1 MRAAQVIVPL
11 STWKLEMDT
20 IRSSSKSRSE
30 PRMAGHR
37 LKRFFDSPASL
48 NLMYVPALLL
58 FTVFIFYPITQGIKI
73 SFTNWNGYS
82 PHYSYVGL
90 ENYRYMFTDMR
101 TYKVIINT
109 LIYGLGSTLFQ
120 NILGL
125 AYAMLLNAKLKGRG
139 IVRTIVYFP
148 VIVAPIIMGY
158 VWYFVF
164 QYDGGALNDIM
175 LALGKEPVDWLGNGP
190 RAVWLITLVNTF
202 QYMGVAMVV
211 YLAGLQAIPKEYL
224 EAAEV
229 DGASG
234 FYKFFH
240 ITLPLLMPAVTIS
253 IVLNIIEGLKLF
265 DVIISMTNGGPGYAS
280 HSLSTMMSDLFFAG
294 QDAGFAAALG
304 NLMFVIISLF
314 GISSLKVLRRKEV
327 DL

>member
-1 MRAAQVIVPL
+1 MSKMR
-11 STWKLEMDT
+11 TMGNW
-20 IRSSSKSRSE
+20 
-30 PRMAGHR
+30 
-37 LKRFFDSPASL
+37 LKKFFDSPASL
-48 NLMYVPALLL
+48 NLMYIPALLL
-58 FTVFIFYPITQGIKI
+58 FSVFIYYPIIQGIKI

-82 PHYSYVGL
+82 PDYSFVWL
-90 ENYRYMFTDMR
+90 ENYRYMVTDMR
-101 TYKVIINT
+101 TYKVILNT

-125 AYAMLLNAKLKGRG
+125 AYAVLLNTNLKGRG

-158 VWYFVF
+158 VFYFIF
-164 QYDGGALNDIM
+164 QYDGGALNDVL
-175 LALGKEPVDWLGNGP
+175 LALGKVSIDWLGNGP

-202 QYMGVAMVV
+202 QYMGVSMVV

-240 ITLPLLMPAVTIS
+240 ITLPLLMPAITVS
-253 IVLNIIEGLKLF
+253 VVLNIIEGLKLF

-304 NLMFVIISLF
+304 NLMFLIISFF
-314 GISSLKVLRRKEV
+314 GISSLRFLRRKEV

>member
-1 MRAAQVIVPL
+1 
-11 STWKLEMDT
+11 MD
-20 IRSSSKSRSE
+20 ILRSSENNMDKGRT
-30 PRMAGHR
+30 MGNQ
-37 LKRFFDSPASL
+37 LKKFFDSPVSL
-48 NLMYVPALLL
+48 NLMYIPALLL
-58 FTVFIFYPITQGIKI
+58 FGIFIYYPVIQGIQI

-82 PHYSYVGL
+82 PHYSFVGL
-90 ENYRYMFTDMR
+90 ENYQYMFTDMR
-101 TYKVIINT
+101 TYKVILNT

-125 AYAMLLNAKLKGRG
+125 AYAVFLNTNLKGRG

-158 VWYFVF
+158 VFYFIF
-164 QYDGGALNDIM
+164 QYNGGALNDIL
-175 LALGKEPVDWLGNGP
+175 LALGKEPIDWLGNGP

-202 QYMGVAMVV
+202 QYMGVSMVI

-224 EAAEV
+224 EAAEI

-234 FYKFFH
+234 AYKFFH
-240 ITLPLLMPAVTIS
+240 ITLPLLMPAITVS

-294 QDAGFAAALG
+294 QNAGFASALG
-304 NLMFVIISLF
+304 NLMFVIISFF
-314 GISSLKVLRRKEV
+314 GISSLRFLRRKEV

>member
-1 MRAAQVIVPL
+1 
-11 STWKLEMDT
+11 
-20 IRSSSKSRSE
+20 
-30 PRMAGHR
+30 
-37 LKRFFDSPASL
+37 
-48 NLMYVPALLL
+48 MYIPALLL
-58 FTVFIFYPITQGIKI
+58 FGIFIYYPVIQGIQI

-82 PHYSYVGL
+82 PHYSFVGL
-90 ENYRYMFTDMR
+90 ENYQYMFTDMR
-101 TYKVIINT
+101 TYKVILNT

-125 AYAMLLNAKLKGRG
+125 AYAVFLNTNLKGRG

-158 VWYFVF
+158 VFYFIF
-164 QYDGGALNDIM
+164 QYDGGALNDIL
-175 LALGKEPVDWLGNGP
+175 LALGKERIDWLGNGP

-202 QYMGVAMVV
+202 QYMGVSMVI

-224 EAAEV
+224 EAAEI

-240 ITLPLLMPAVTIS
+240 ITLPLLMPAITVS

-294 QDAGFAAALG
+294 QNAGFASALG
-304 NLMFVIISLF
+304 NLMFVIISFF
-314 GISSLKVLRRKEV
+314 GISSLRFLRRKEV

>member
-1 MRAAQVIVPL
+1 
-11 STWKLEMDT
+11 
-20 IRSSSKSRSE
+20 
-30 PRMAGHR
+30 
-37 LKRFFDSPASL
+37 
-48 NLMYVPALLL
+48 MYLPALLL
-58 FTVFIFYPITQGIKI
+58 FGVFIYYPVLQGIRI

-82 PHYSYVGL
+82 PNYSFVGL
-90 ENYRYMFTDMR
+90 ENYRYMFTDTR

-120 NILGL
+120 NVLGL
-125 AYAMLLNAKLKGRG
+125 AYAVLLNTNLKGKA

-158 VWYFVF
+158 VFYFIF
-164 QYDGGALNDIM
+164 QYDGGAVNDIL

-202 QYMGVAMVV
+202 QYMGVSMVI

-224 EAAEV
+224 EAAEI

-240 ITLPLLMPAVTIS
+240 ITLPLLMPAITVS

-294 QDAGFAAALG
+294 QNAGFASALG
-304 NLMFVIISLF
+304 NLMFVIISFF
-314 GISSLKVLRRKEV
+314 GISSLRFLRRKEV

>member
-1 MRAAQVIVPL
+1 
-11 STWKLEMDT
+11 MD
-20 IRSSSKSRSE
+20 ILRSFENNIGKVR
-30 PRMAGHR
+30 GNR
-37 LKRFFDSPASL
+37 LKKFFDSPASL
-48 NLMYVPALLL
+48 NLMYIPALLL
-58 FTVFIFYPITQGIKI
+58 FSVFIYYPLLQGVKF

-82 PHYSYVGL
+82 PNYSFVGL
-90 ENYRYMFTDMR
+90 ENYRYMFTDTR

-120 NILGL
+120 NVLGL
-125 AYAMLLNAKLKGRG
+125 AYAVLLNTNLMGRG

-148 VIVAPIIMGY
+148 VIVAPLIMGY
-158 VWYFVF
+158 VFYFIF
-164 QYDGGALNDIM
+164 QYNGGALNDIL
-175 LALGKEPVDWLGNGP
+175 LALGKEPMDWLGNGP
-190 RAVWLITLVNTF
+190 RAVWLITFVNTF
-202 QYMGVAMVV
+202 QYMGVSMVI

-224 EAAEV
+224 EAAEI

-240 ITLPLLMPAVTIS
+240 ITLPLLMPAITVS

-265 DVIISMTNGGPGYAS
+265 DVIISLTNGGPGYAS

-294 QDAGFAAALG
+294 QNAGFAAALG
-304 NLMFVIISLF
+304 NLMFVIISFF
-314 GISSLKVLRRKEV
+314 GITSLRILRRREV

>member
-1 MRAAQVIVPL
+1 
-11 STWKLEMDT
+11 
-20 IRSSSKSRSE
+20 
-30 PRMAGHR
+30 
-37 LKRFFDSPASL
+37 
-48 NLMYVPALLL
+48 MYIPALLL
-58 FTVFIFYPITQGIKI
+58 FSVFIYYPIIQGIKI

-82 PHYSYVGL
+82 PDYSFVGL
-90 ENYRYMFTDMR
+90 EKYWYMVTDMR
-101 TYKVIINT
+101 TYKVILNT

-125 AYAMLLNAKLKGRG
+125 AYAVLLNTNLKGRG

-158 VWYFVF
+158 VFYFIF
-164 QYDGGALNDIM
+164 QYDGGALNDVLI
-175 LALGKEPVDWLGNGP
+175 AVGKVPIDWLGNGP
-190 RAVWLITLVNTF
+190 RAVWLITFVNTF
-202 QYMGVAMVV
+202 QYMGISMVV

-240 ITLPLLMPAVTIS
+240 ITLPLLMPAITVS
-253 IVLNIIEGLKLF
+253 VVLNIIEGLKLF

-314 GISSLKVLRRKEV
+314 GISSLRFLRRKEV

>member
-1 MRAAQVIVPL
+1 
-11 STWKLEMDT
+11 MD
-20 IRSSSKSRSE
+20 ILRSSENNMGKVR
-30 PRMAGHR
+30 GTQ
-37 LKRFFDSPASL
+37 LKKFFDSPVSL
-48 NLMYVPALLL
+48 NLMYIPALLL
-58 FTVFIFYPITQGIKI
+58 FSVFIYYPLIQGVKF

-82 PHYSYVGL
+82 PVYSFVGL
-90 ENYRYMFTDMR
+90 ENYRYMFTDTR

-120 NILGL
+120 NVLGL
-125 AYAMLLNAKLKGRG
+125 AYAMLLNTNLKGRG

-148 VIVAPIIMGY
+148 VIVAPLIMGY
-158 VWYFVF
+158 VFYFVF
-164 QYDGGALNDIM
+164 QYNGGALNDIL
-175 LALGKEPVDWLGNGP
+175 LALGKEPVDWLGNGL

-202 QYMGVAMVV
+202 QYMGVSMVI

-224 EAAEV
+224 EAAEI

-240 ITLPLLMPAVTIS
+240 ITLPLLMPAITVS
-253 IVLNIIEGLKLF
+253 VVLNIIEGLKLF
-265 DVIISMTNGGPGYAS
+265 DVIISLTNGGPGYAS

-294 QDAGFAAALG
+294 QNAGFAAALG
-304 NLMFVIISLF
+304 NLMFVIISFF
-314 GISSLKVLRRKEV
+314 GITSLRFLRRREV

>member
-1 MRAAQVIVPL
+1 
-11 STWKLEMDT
+11 MDKGRT
-20 IRSSSKSRSE
+20 MGKQ
-30 PRMAGHR
+30 
-37 LKRFFDSPASL
+37 LKRFFDSPVSL
-48 NLMYVPALLL
+48 NLMYIPALLL
-58 FTVFIFYPITQGIKI
+58 FGIFIYYPVIQGIQI

-82 PHYSYVGL
+82 PHYSFVGL
-90 ENYRYMFTDMR
+90 ENYQYMFTDMR
-101 TYKVIINT
+101 TYKVILNT

-125 AYAMLLNAKLKGRG
+125 AYAVFLNTNLKGRG

-158 VWYFVF
+158 VFYFIF
-164 QYDGGALNDIM
+164 QYDGGALNDI
-175 LALGKEPVDWLGNGP
+175 LLVLGKERIDWLGNGP

-202 QYMGVAMVV
+202 QYMGVSMVI

-224 EAAEV
+224 EAAEI

-240 ITLPLLMPAVTIS
+240 ITLPLLMPAITVS

-294 QDAGFAAALG
+294 QNAGFASALG
-304 NLMFVIISLF
+304 NLMFVIISFF
-314 GISSLKVLRRKEV
+314 GISSLRFLRRKEV

>member
-1 MRAAQVIVPL
+1 
-11 STWKLEMDT
+11 
-20 IRSSSKSRSE
+20 
-30 PRMAGHR
+30 
-37 LKRFFDSPASL
+37 
-48 NLMYVPALLL
+48 MYIPALLL
-58 FTVFIFYPITQGIKI
+58 FGIFIYYPVIQGIQI

-82 PHYSYVGL
+82 PHYSFVGL
-90 ENYRYMFTDMR
+90 ENYQYMFTDMR
-101 TYKVIINT
+101 TYKVILNT

-125 AYAMLLNAKLKGRG
+125 AYAVFLNTNLKGRG

-158 VWYFVF
+158 VFYFIF
-164 QYDGGALNDIM
+164 QYDGGALNDIL
-175 LALGKEPVDWLGNGP
+175 LALGKERIDWLGNGP

-202 QYMGVAMVV
+202 QYMGVSMVI

-224 EAAEV
+224 EAAEI

-234 FYKFFH
+234 SYKFFH
-240 ITLPLLMPAVTIS
+240 IMLPLLMPAITVS

-294 QDAGFAAALG
+294 QNAGFASALG
-304 NLMFVIISLF
+304 NLMFVIISFF
-314 GISSLKVLRRKEV
+314 GISSLRFLRRKEV

>member
-1 MRAAQVIVPL
+1 
-11 STWKLEMDT
+11 MDKGRT
-20 IRSSSKSRSE
+20 
-30 PRMAGHR
+30 MGNQ
-37 LKRFFDSPASL
+37 LKKFFDSPVSL
-48 NLMYVPALLL
+48 NLMYIPALLL
-58 FTVFIFYPITQGIKI
+58 FGIFIYYPIIQGIQI

-82 PHYSYVGL
+82 PHYSFVGL
-90 ENYRYMFTDMR
+90 ENYQYMFTDMR
-101 TYKVIINT
+101 TYKVILNT

-125 AYAMLLNAKLKGRG
+125 AYAVFLNTNLKGRG

-158 VWYFVF
+158 VFYFIF
-164 QYDGGALNDIM
+164 QYNGGALNDIL
-175 LALGKEPVDWLGNGP
+175 LALGKEPIDWLGNGP

-202 QYMGVAMVV
+202 QYMGVSMVI

-224 EAAEV
+224 EAAEI

-234 FYKFFH
+234 FYKFIQ
-240 ITLPLLMPAVTIS
+240 ITLPLLMPAITVS
-253 IVLNIIEGLKLF
+253 VVLNIIEGLKLF
-265 DVIISMTNGGPGYAS
+265 DVIISLTNGGPGYAS

-294 QDAGFAAALG
+294 QNAGFAAALG
-304 NLMFVIISLF
+304 NLMFVIISFF
-314 GISSLKVLRRKEV
+314 GITSLRFLRRREV

>member
-1 MRAAQVIVPL
+1 
-11 STWKLEMDT
+11 MDKGRT
-20 IRSSSKSRSE
+20 
-30 PRMAGHR
+30 MGNQ
-37 LKRFFDSPASL
+37 LKKFFDSPVSL
-48 NLMYVPALLL
+48 NLMYIPALLL
-58 FTVFIFYPITQGIKI
+58 FGIFIYYPVIQGIQI

-82 PHYSYVGL
+82 PHYSFVGL
-90 ENYRYMFTDMR
+90 ENYQYMFTDIR
-101 TYKVIINT
+101 TYKVILNT

-125 AYAMLLNAKLKGRG
+125 AYAVFLNTNLKGRG

-158 VWYFVF
+158 VFYFIF
-164 QYDGGALNDIM
+164 QYDGGALNDIL
-175 LALGKEPVDWLGNGP
+175 LALGKERIDWLGNGP

-202 QYMGVAMVV
+202 QYMGVSMVI

-224 EAAEV
+224 EAAEI

-240 ITLPLLMPAVTIS
+240 ITLPLLMPAITVS

-294 QDAGFAAALG
+294 QNAGFASALG
-304 NLMFVIISLF
+304 NLMFVIISFF
-314 GISSLKVLRRKEV
+314 GISSLRFLRRKEV

>member
-1 MRAAQVIVPL
+1 
-11 STWKLEMDT
+11 MD
-20 IRSSSKSRSE
+20 ILRSSENNMDKGRT
-30 PRMAGHR
+30 MGNQ
-37 LKRFFDSPASL
+37 LKKFFDSPVSL
-48 NLMYVPALLL
+48 NLMYIPALLL
-58 FTVFIFYPITQGIKI
+58 FGIFIYYPVIQGIQI

-82 PHYSYVGL
+82 PHYSFVGL
-90 ENYRYMFTDMR
+90 ENYQYMFTDMR
-101 TYKVIINT
+101 TYKVILNT

-125 AYAMLLNAKLKGRG
+125 AYAVFLNTNLKGRG

-158 VWYFVF
+158 VFYFIF
-164 QYDGGALNDIM
+164 QYDGGALNDIL
-175 LALGKEPVDWLGNGP
+175 LALGKERIDWLGNGP

-202 QYMGVAMVV
+202 QYMGVSMVI

-224 EAAEV
+224 EAAEI

-240 ITLPLLMPAVTIS
+240 ITLPLLMPAITVS

-294 QDAGFAAALG
+294 QNAGFASALG
-304 NLMFVIISLF
+304 NLMFVIISFF
-314 GISSLKVLRRKEV
+314 GISSLRFLRRKEV

>member
-1 MRAAQVIVPL
+1 
-11 STWKLEMDT
+11 
-20 IRSSSKSRSE
+20 
-30 PRMAGHR
+30 
-37 LKRFFDSPASL
+37 
-48 NLMYVPALLL
+48 MYLPALLL
-58 FTVFIFYPITQGIKI
+58 FGVFIYYPVLQGIRI

-82 PHYSYVGL
+82 TNYSFVRL
-90 ENYRYMFTDMR
+90 ENYQYMFADMR
-101 TYKVIINT
+101 TYKVILNT

-120 NILGL
+120 NVLGL
-125 AYAMLLNAKLKGRG
+125 AYAVFLNTNLKGRG

-158 VWYFVF
+158 VFYFIF
-164 QYDGGALNDIM
+164 QYDGGALNDIL
-175 LALGKEPVDWLGNGP
+175 LALGKERIDWLGNGP

-202 QYMGVAMVV
+202 QYMGVSMVI

-224 EAAEV
+224 EAAEI

-240 ITLPLLMPAVTIS
+240 ITLPLLMPAITVS

-294 QDAGFAAALG
+294 QNAGFASALG
-304 NLMFVIISLF
+304 NLMFVIISFF
-314 GISSLKVLRRKEV
+314 GISSLRFLRRKEV

>member
-1 MRAAQVIVPL
+1 MCRSQHGY
-11 STWKLEMDT
+11 LEMD
-20 IRSSSKSRSE
+20 ILRSSENNMDKGRT
-30 PRMAGHR
+30 MGNQ
-37 LKRFFDSPASL
+37 LKKFFDSPVSL
-48 NLMYVPALLL
+48 NLMYIPALLL
-58 FTVFIFYPITQGIKI
+58 FGIFIYYPIIQGIQI

-82 PHYSYVGL
+82 PHYSFVGL
-90 ENYRYMFTDMR
+90 ENYQYMFTDMR
-101 TYKVIINT
+101 TYKVILNT

-125 AYAMLLNAKLKGRG
+125 AYAVFLNTNLKGRG

-158 VWYFVF
+158 VFYFIF
-164 QYDGGALNDIM
+164 QYNGGALNDIL
-175 LALGKEPVDWLGNGP
+175 LALGKEPIDWLGNGP

-202 QYMGVAMVV
+202 QYMGVSMVI

-224 EAAEV
+224 EAAEI

-234 FYKFFH
+234 FYKFIH
-240 ITLPLLMPAVTIS
+240 ITLPLLMPAITVS
-253 IVLNIIEGLKLF
+253 VVLNIIEGLKLF
-265 DVIISMTNGGPGYAS
+265 DVIISLTNGGPGYAS

-294 QDAGFAAALG
+294 QNAGFAAALG
-304 NLMFVIISLF
+304 NLMFVIISFF
-314 GISSLKVLRRKEV
+314 GITSLRFLRRREV

>member
-1 MRAAQVIVPL
+1 
-11 STWKLEMDT
+11 MD
-20 IRSSSKSRSE
+20 ILRSFERNIDKVR
-30 PRMAGHR
+30 GNR
-37 LKRFFDSPASL
+37 LKKFFDSPAAL
-48 NLMYVPALLL
+48 NLMYIPALLL
-58 FTVFIFYPITQGIKI
+58 FSVFIYYPLIQGIKF

-82 PHYSYVGL
+82 PDYSFVGL
-90 ENYRYMFTDMR
+90 ENFRYMFTDTR

-120 NILGL
+120 NVLGL
-125 AYAMLLNAKLKGRG
+125 AYATLLNTNLKGRG

-148 VIVAPIIMGY
+148 VIVAPLIMGY
-158 VWYFVF
+158 VFYFIF
-164 QYDGGALNDIM
+164 KYDGGALNDIL
-175 LALGKEPVDWLGNGP
+175 LALGKDPMDWLGNGP

-202 QYMGVAMVV
+202 QYMGVSMVI

-224 EAAEV
+224 EAAEI

-240 ITLPLLMPAVTIS
+240 ITLPLLMPAVTVS
-253 IVLNIIEGLKLF
+253 VVLNIIEGLKLF
-265 DVIISMTNGGPGYAS
+265 DVIISLTNGGPGYAS

-294 QDAGFAAALG
+294 QNAGFAAALG
-304 NLMFVIISLF
+304 NLMFVIISFF
-314 GISSLKVLRRKEV
+314 GITSLGFLRRREV

>member
-1 MRAAQVIVPL
+1 
-11 STWKLEMDT
+11 MDI
-20 IRSSSKSRSE
+20 IRSLENNIGKVWGNRI
-30 PRMAGHR
+30 
-37 LKRFFDSPASL
+37 KKFFDSPVSL
-48 NLMYVPALLL
+48 NLMYIPALVL
-58 FTVFIFYPITQGIKI
+58 FSVFIYSPLVQGVKF

-82 PHYSYVGL
+82 PKYSFVGL
-90 ENYRYMFTDMR
+90 ENYHYMFTDTR

-109 LIYGLGSTLFQ
+109 LIYGLSSTLFQ
-120 NILGL
+120 NVLGL
-125 AYAMLLNAKLKGRG
+125 AYAMLLNTNLKGRG

-148 VIVAPIIMGY
+148 VIVAPLIMGY
-158 VWYFVF
+158 VFYFIF
-164 QYDGGALNDIM
+164 QYDGGALNDIL
-175 LALGKEPVDWLGNGP
+175 LALGKEPMDWLGNGP

-202 QYMGVAMVV
+202 QYMGVSMVI

-224 EAAEV
+224 EAAEI

-240 ITLPLLMPAVTIS
+240 VTLPLLMPAITVS

-294 QDAGFAAALG
+294 QNAGFAAALG
-304 NLMFVIISLF
+304 NLMFVIISFF
-314 GISSLKVLRRKEV
+314 GITSLRFLRRREV

>member
-1 MRAAQVIVPL
+1 
-11 STWKLEMDT
+11 MD
-20 IRSSSKSRSE
+20 ILRSSENNMDKGRT
-30 PRMAGHR
+30 MGNQ
-37 LKRFFDSPASL
+37 LKKFFDSPVSL
-48 NLMYVPALLL
+48 NLMYIPALLL
-58 FTVFIFYPITQGIKI
+58 FGIFIYYPVIQGIQI

-82 PHYSYVGL
+82 PHYSFVGL
-90 ENYRYMFTDMR
+90 ENYQYMFTDMR
-101 TYKVIINT
+101 TYKVILNT

-125 AYAMLLNAKLKGRG
+125 AYAVFLNTNLKGRG

-158 VWYFVF
+158 VFYFIF
-164 QYDGGALNDIM
+164 QYDGGALNDIL
-175 LALGKEPVDWLGNGP
+175 LALGKERLDWLGNGP

-202 QYMGVAMVV
+202 QYMGVSMVI

-224 EAAEV
+224 EAAEI

-240 ITLPLLMPAVTIS
+240 ITLPLLMPAITVS

-294 QDAGFAAALG
+294 QNAGFASALG
-304 NLMFVIISLF
+304 NLMFVIISFF
-314 GISSLKVLRRKEV
+314 GISSLRFLRRKEV

>member
-1 MRAAQVIVPL
+1 MGNQ
-11 STWKLEMDT
+11 
-20 IRSSSKSRSE
+20 
-30 PRMAGHR
+30 
-37 LKRFFDSPASL
+37 LKKFFDSPVSL
-48 NLMYVPALLL
+48 NLMYIPALVL
-58 FTVFIFYPITQGIKI
+58 FGIFIYYPIIQGIQI

-82 PHYSYVGL
+82 PHYSFVGL
-90 ENYRYMFTDMR
+90 ENYQYMFTDMR
-101 TYKVIINT
+101 TYKVILNT

-125 AYAMLLNAKLKGRG
+125 AYAVFLNTNLKGRG

-158 VWYFVF
+158 VFYFIF
-164 QYDGGALNDIM
+164 QYNGGALNDIL
-175 LALGKEPVDWLGNGP
+175 LALGKEPIDWLGNGP

-202 QYMGVAMVV
+202 QYMGVSMVI

-224 EAAEV
+224 EAAEI

-234 FYKFFH
+234 FYKFIQ
-240 ITLPLLMPAVTIS
+240 ITLPLLMPAITVS
-253 IVLNIIEGLKLF
+253 VVLNIIEGLKLF
-265 DVIISMTNGGPGYAS
+265 DVIISLTNGGPGYAS

-294 QDAGFAAALG
+294 QNAGFAAALG
-304 NLMFVIISLF
+304 NLMFVIISFF
-314 GISSLKVLRRKEV
+314 GITSLRFLRRREV

>member
-1 MRAAQVIVPL
+1 MTEHNLEQDQAIKKNET
-11 STWKLEMDT
+11 STETKESP
-20 IRSSSKSRSE
+20 I
-30 PRMAGHR
+30 
-37 LKRFFDSPASL
+37 KRFLDSPSAL
-48 NLMYVPALLL
+48 NLMYIPALML
-58 FTVFIFYPITQGIKI
+58 FALFIYYPITQGINI

-82 PHYSYVGL
+82 AHFSYIGL
-90 ENYRYMFTDMR
+90 EKYVYMFTDRR
-101 TYKVIINT
+101 TYQVLLNT

-125 AYAMLLNAKLKGRG
+125 AYAVFLNGKIKGKG
-139 IVRTIVYFP
+139 LVRTIVYFP
-148 VIVAPIIMGY
+148 VIIAPVIMGY
-158 VWYFVF
+158 IWYFIF
-164 QYDGGALNDIM
+164 QYNGGALNDIM
-175 LALGKEPVDWLGNGP
+175 ILLGKEPVDWLGNGP

-202 QYMGVAMVV
+202 QYMGVSMVI
-211 YLAGLQAIPKEYL
+211 YLAGLQAIPREYL

-234 FYKFFH
+234 WYKFIH
-240 ITLPLLMPAVTIS
+240 ITLPLLMPAVTVS

-265 DVIISMTNGGPGYAS
+265 DVIIAMTNGGPGYAS

-304 NLMFVIISLF
+304 NLMFVVISLF
-314 GISSLKVLRRKEV
+314 GISSLRFLRRKEV

>member
-1 MRAAQVIVPL
+1 
-11 STWKLEMDT
+11 MDI
-20 IRSSSKSRSE
+20 IRSLENNIGKVRGN
-30 PRMAGHR
+30 RI
-37 LKRFFDSPASL
+37 KKFFDSPAAL
-48 NLMYVPALLL
+48 NLMYIPALLL
-58 FTVFIFYPITQGIKI
+58 FSIFIYYPLIQGLKF

-82 PHYSYVGL
+82 AKYSFVGL
-90 ENYRYMFTDMR
+90 ENYRYMFTDAR

-125 AYAMLLNAKLKGRG
+125 AYALLLNTNLKGRG

-148 VIVAPIIMGY
+148 VIVAPLIMGY
-158 VWYFVF
+158 VFYFILK
-164 QYDGGALNDIM
+164 YDGGALNDI
-175 LALGKEPVDWLGNGP
+175 LRAWGREPIDWLGNGP
-190 RAVWLITLVNTF
+190 RAVWLIALANAF
-202 QYMGVAMVV
+202 QYMGVSMVI

-224 EAAEV
+224 EAAEI

-240 ITLPLLMPAVTIS
+240 ITLPLLMPAITVS

-265 DVIISMTNGGPGYAS
+265 DVIISLTNGGPGYAS

-294 QDAGFAAALG
+294 QNAGFAAALG
-304 NLMFVIISLF
+304 NLMFVIISFF
-314 GISSLKVLRRKEV
+314 GITSLGFLRRREV

>member
-1 MRAAQVIVPL
+1 MDILR
-11 STWKLEMDT
+11 SLESN
-20 IRSSSKSRSE
+20 IGKVR
-30 PRMAGHR
+30 GNQ
-37 LKRFFDSPASL
+37 LKKFFDSPAAL
-48 NLMYVPALLL
+48 NLMYIPALLL
-58 FTVFIFYPITQGIKI
+58 FSIFIYYPLLQGLKF

-82 PHYSYVGL
+82 AKYSFVGL
-90 ENYRYMFTDMR
+90 ENYRYMFSDPR

-120 NILGL
+120 NLLGL
-125 AYAMLLNAKLKGRG
+125 AYALLLNTNLKGRG

-148 VIVAPIIMGY
+148 VIVAPLIMGY
-158 VWYFVF
+158 VFYFILK
-164 QYDGGALNDIM
+164 YDGGALNDI
-175 LALGKEPVDWLGNGP
+175 LRAWGREPIDLLGNGP

-202 QYMGVAMVV
+202 QYMGVSMVI

-224 EAAEV
+224 EAAEI

-234 FYKFFH
+234 FYKFFY
-240 ITLPLLMPAVTIS
+240 ITLPLLMPAITVS

-265 DVIISMTNGGPGYAS
+265 DVIISLTNGGPGYAS

-294 QDAGFAAALG
+294 QNAGFAAALG
-304 NLMFVIISLF
+304 NLMFVIISFF
-314 GISSLKVLRRKEV
+314 GIASLRFLRRREV

>member
-1 MRAAQVIVPL
+1 
-11 STWKLEMDT
+11 MD
-20 IRSSSKSRSE
+20 ILRSSENNMDKGRT
-30 PRMAGHR
+30 MGNQ
-37 LKRFFDSPASL
+37 LKKFFDSPVSL
-48 NLMYVPALLL
+48 NLMYIPALLL
-58 FTVFIFYPITQGIKI
+58 FGIFIYYPIIQGIQI

-82 PHYSYVGL
+82 PHYSFVGL
-90 ENYRYMFTDMR
+90 ENYQYMFTDMR
-101 TYKVIINT
+101 TYKVILNT

-125 AYAMLLNAKLKGRG
+125 AYAVFLNTNLKGRG

-158 VWYFVF
+158 VFYFIF
-164 QYDGGALNDIM
+164 QYNGGALNDIL
-175 LALGKEPVDWLGNGP
+175 LALGKEPIDWLGNGP

-202 QYMGVAMVV
+202 QYMGVSMVI

-224 EAAEV
+224 EAAEI

-234 FYKFFH
+234 FYKFIQ
-240 ITLPLLMPAVTIS
+240 ITLPLLMPAITVS
-253 IVLNIIEGLKLF
+253 VVLNIIEGLKLF
-265 DVIISMTNGGPGYAS
+265 DVIISLTNGGPGYAS

-294 QDAGFAAALG
+294 QNAGFAAALG
-304 NLMFVIISLF
+304 NLMFVIISFF
-314 GISSLKVLRRKEV
+314 GITSLRFLRRREV

>member
-1 MRAAQVIVPL
+1 MSPINLMGNRIKKFL
-11 STWKLEMDT
+11 
-20 IRSSSKSRSE
+20 
-30 PRMAGHR
+30 
-37 LKRFFDSPASL
+37 DSPSSL

-58 FTVFIFYPITQGIKI
+58 FSLFIYYPITQGIKI
-73 SFTNWNGYS
+73 SLTNWDGYS

-90 ENYRYMFTDMR
+90 EKYHYMFTDMKTR
-101 TYKVIINT
+101 RVIVNT

-125 AYAMLLNAKLKGRG
+125 AYAIFLNGKIKGKS

-148 VIVAPIIMGY
+148 VIIAPLIMGY
-158 VWYFVF
+158 VWYFFF
-164 QYDGGALNDIM
+164 QYSGGALNDI
-175 LALGKEPVDWLGNGP
+175 LLLFGKEPVDWLSNGQ

-202 QYMGVAMVV
+202 QYMGVAMVI
-211 YLAGLQAIPKEYL
+211 YLAGLQAIPKDYL
-224 EAAEV
+224 EAADV

-234 FYKFFH
+234 WKKFINVTF
-240 ITLPLLMPAVTIS
+240 PLLMPSVTIS

-265 DVIISMTNGGPGYAS
+265 DVIMSMTAGGPGYAS
-280 HSLSTMMSDLFFAG
+280 HSLSTMMYDLYFPR

-304 NLMFVIISLF
+304 NLMFVLISALGLSALLF
-314 GISSLKVLRRKEV
+314 LRKREV

>member
-1 MRAAQVIVPL
+1 
-11 STWKLEMDT
+11 MD
-20 IRSSSKSRSE
+20 ILRSFENNISKVR
-30 PRMAGHR
+30 GNQ
-37 LKRFFDSPASL
+37 LKKFFDSPVAL
-48 NLMYVPALLL
+48 NLMYIPALLL
-58 FTVFIFYPITQGIKI
+58 FSIFIYYPLIQGLKF

-82 PHYSYVGL
+82 PNYSFVGL
-90 ENYRYMFTDMR
+90 ENYRYMFTDTR
-101 TYKVIINT
+101 TYRVVINT

-120 NILGL
+120 NIMGL
-125 AYAMLLNAKLKGRG
+125 AYAMLLNTNLKGRG

-148 VIVAPIIMGY
+148 VIVAPLIMGY
-158 VWYFVF
+158 VFYFIF
-164 QYDGGALNDIM
+164 QYDGGALNDIL
-175 LALGKEPVDWLGNGP
+175 LALGKKPMDWLGNGP

-202 QYMGVAMVV
+202 QYMGVSMVI

-224 EAAEV
+224 EAAEI

-240 ITLPLLMPAVTIS
+240 VTLPLLMPAITVS

-265 DVIISMTNGGPGYAS
+265 DVIISLTNGGPGYAS

-294 QDAGFAAALG
+294 QNAGFAAALG
-304 NLMFVIISLF
+304 NLMFVIISFF
-314 GISSLKVLRRKEV
+314 GITSLRFLRRREV

>member
-1 MRAAQVIVPL
+1 MCRSQHGYLA
-11 STWKLEMDT
+11 MDIT
-20 IRSSSKSRSE
+20 RSSESNRSKLRTI
-30 PRMAGHR
+30 GDQ
-37 LKRFFDSPASL
+37 LKKFFDSPVSL
-48 NLMYVPALLL
+48 NLMYLPALLL
-58 FTVFIFYPITQGIKI
+58 FGVFIYYPVLQGIRI

-82 PHYSYVGL
+82 PNYSFVGL
-90 ENYRYMFTDMR
+90 ENYQYMFADMR
-101 TYKVIINT
+101 TYKVILNT

-120 NILGL
+120 NVLGL
-125 AYAMLLNAKLKGRG
+125 AYAVLLNTNLKGRA

-158 VWYFVF
+158 VFYFIF
-164 QYDGGALNDIM
+164 QYDGGAVNDIL

-202 QYMGVAMVV
+202 QYMGVSMVI

-224 EAAEV
+224 EAAEI

-240 ITLPLLMPAVTIS
+240 ITLPLLMPAITVS

-294 QDAGFAAALG
+294 QNAGFASALG
-304 NLMFVIISLF
+304 NLMFVIISFF
-314 GISSLKVLRRKEV
+314 GISSLRFLRRKEV

>member
-1 MRAAQVIVPL
+1 
-11 STWKLEMDT
+11 MDKGRT
-20 IRSSSKSRSE
+20 MGNQIK
-30 PRMAGHR
+30 
-37 LKRFFDSPASL
+37 KFFDSPVSL
-48 NLMYVPALLL
+48 NLMYIPALLL
-58 FTVFIFYPITQGIKI
+58 FAIFIYYPVIQGIQI

-82 PHYSYVGL
+82 PHYSFVGL
-90 ENYRYMFTDMR
+90 ENYQYMFTDMR

-125 AYAMLLNAKLKGRG
+125 AYAVFLNTNLEGRG

-158 VWYFVF
+158 VFYFIF
-164 QYDGGALNDIM
+164 QYNGGALNDIL
-175 LALGKEPVDWLGNGP
+175 LALGKEPIDWLGNGP

-202 QYMGVAMVV
+202 QYMGVSMVI

-224 EAAEV
+224 EAAEI

-234 FYKFFH
+234 SYKFFH
-240 ITLPLLMPAVTIS
+240 ITLPLLMPAITVS

-294 QDAGFAAALG
+294 QNAGFASALG

-314 GISSLKVLRRKEV
+314 GISSLRFLRKKEV

>member
-1 MRAAQVIVPL
+1 MIEQEIKKDTTFTE
-11 STWKLEMDT
+11 ST
-20 IRSSSKSRSE
+20 
-30 PRMAGHR
+30 R
-37 LKRFFDSPASL
+37 LPVNTNKNPVRKFFNSPASL
-48 NLMYVPALLL
+48 NLMYLPALVL
-58 FTVFIFYPITQGIKI
+58 FGLFIYYPIAQGINI

-82 PHYSYVGL
+82 AHFSYVGL
-90 ENYRYMFTDMR
+90 EKYIYMFSDHR
-101 TYKVIINT
+101 TYQVLLNT

-125 AYAMLLNAKLKGRG
+125 AYAVFLNGKIKGKT

-148 VIVAPIIMGY
+148 VIIAPLIMGY
-158 VWYFVF
+158 VWYFIF
-164 QYDGGALNDIM
+164 QYDGGALNDV
-175 LALGKEPVDWLGNGP
+175 LKVLGQESIDWLGNGT
-190 RAVWLITLVNTF
+190 RAVWLITIVNTF
-202 QYMGVAMVV
+202 QYMGVAMVI

-224 EAAEV
+224 EAADV

-234 FYKFFH
+234 FYKFWH
-240 ITLPLLMPAVTIS
+240 ITFPLLMPAVTVS

-265 DVIISMTNGGPGYAS
+265 DVIISLTNGGPGYAS

-314 GISSLKVLRRKEV
+314 GISALKLLRRREV